1 MTQLLYGPPINT
13 KSYADLYGP
22 PSAFDNQSLFSKIL
36 TTTIS
41 LILNPIFITISF
53 IVGIILYLFTH
64 KKIFIIIPLIFAIIF
79 LLQEVLGLYIF

>member
-1 MTQLLYGPPINT
+1 MALEQQ
-13 KSYADLYGP
+13 ALYGP
-22 PSAFDNQSLFSKIL
+22 PSMFDNRSLFDKIL

-41 LILNPIFITISF
+41 LILNPIFITVSF

-79 LLQEVLGLYIF
+79 WLQEVLGIYIF